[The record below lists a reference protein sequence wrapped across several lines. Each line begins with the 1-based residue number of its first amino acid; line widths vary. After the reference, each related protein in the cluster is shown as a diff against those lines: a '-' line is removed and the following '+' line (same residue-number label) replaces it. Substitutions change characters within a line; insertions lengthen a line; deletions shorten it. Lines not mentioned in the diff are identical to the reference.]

1 MFKVHRVG
9 DRVLFEIPAKELN
22 KDELMVG
29 DAIGKTAPVLVY
41 RNGRTTTV
49 ELTPDELTVG

>member
-1 MFKVHRVG
+1 MRTME
-9 DRVLFEIPAKELN
+9 DLQR
-22 KDELMVG
+22 LMVG

-41 RNGRTTTV
+41 RNGRTMTL